1 MKPTFRKALLWVLA
15 GFFLLFFLRLGYG
28 YLQYPDGKAHEQY
41 NHNSD
46 YSVDFDFD
54 KKNYASSKYDKGGN
68 RAAPAPSGVSVATPP
83 KGEYD
88 QKYEKVGTMSSRTDS
103 FERDNKKVRDIIKQY
118 NGLIQYELQS
128 GLKGSRY
135 MHLAVGIPP
144 DNFDAAVD
152 AMKQVGKLT
161 GIRVDK
167 SDKTNEFQKLSAV
180 KATLEA
186 HLNALM
192 ALKGQSGKI
201 EEYMNL
207 ESKIE
212 DINSQLQNLGVSLG
226 EFDSQNEFCTVKFT
240 LSEVKYKNNIIPLYS
255 RLYHAFTF
263 TVRYYG
269 TIMLTLFLGA
279 GFVLIAAKAVEVI
292 KRIIKQKLS

>member
-1 MKPTFRKALLWVLA
+1 MKPTFRKSLLWVLA
-15 GFFLLFFLRLGYG
+15 GFFVLFFLRLGYG
-28 YLQYPDGKAHEQY
+28 YLHYPDGKAHEQY
-41 NHNSD
+41 NNDSD
-46 YSVDFDFD
+46 YSIDFDFD
-54 KKNYASSKYDKGGN
+54 KKNYASSKYDKGGS
-68 RAAPAPSGVSVATPP
+68 RSDAAPSGVSVAAPP

-88 QKYEKVGTMSSRTDS
+88 QKYEKVGTLSSRSDS
-103 FERDNKKVRDIIKQY
+103 FERDAAKVRDIVKQF

-144 DNFDAAVD
+144 DNFDASISAL
-152 AMKQVGKLT
+152 KNVGKLS

-167 SDKTNEFQKLSAV
+167 SDKTNEFQKLKAV
-180 KATLEA
+180 RATLEA
-186 HLNALM
+186 HLQALM
-192 ALKGQSGKI
+192 ALKGQNGKI

-226 EFDSQNEFCTVKFT
+226 EFDTQNEFCTVKFT
-240 LSEVKYKNNIIPLYS
+240 LSEVRYKNNVIPLYS

-269 TIMLTLFLGA
+269 SAMFALVLGA
-279 GFVLIAAKAVEVI
+279 SAILILAKAVELL
-292 KRIIKQKLS
+292 KRLLVSKV